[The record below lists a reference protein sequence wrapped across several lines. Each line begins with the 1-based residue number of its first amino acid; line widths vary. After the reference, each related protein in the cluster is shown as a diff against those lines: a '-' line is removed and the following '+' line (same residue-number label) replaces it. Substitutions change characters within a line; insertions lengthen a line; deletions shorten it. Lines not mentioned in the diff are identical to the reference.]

1 MKTYIWQQTHWPHFT
16 WDSTKISKL
25 LRQARKAQAAYL
37 KRISGLSEELKE
49 SSVVESITDEVCDSN
64 KIEGELLNR
73 ESVRSSLIEQLGVTK
88 MLGEATVDRHVE
100 GVVSSFLDAISD
112 SDQPLSEKT
121 ILAWHA
127 AMFPA
132 GYSGFHKID
141 VAQWRTLRDVAVV
154 SGKIGRQNIHY
165 EAPPG
170 PRVKDE
176 IKAFLK
182 WFNGISYE
190 LDGLLR
196 AAIAH
201 FWFVMIHPF
210 DDGNGRITRI
220 ITERA
225 LASDEKLT
233 VRYYSLS
240 RQILKRRKQYY
251 DVLEKQGKGELDI
264 TKWITWFLT
273 CFIEAIAS
281 SEDVLAHVFAKA
293 KFWDKCS
300 QIKLNDR
307 QKKVI
312 EKMLDWEKGYL
323 TTKKYMSIVK
333 NLSRITAVRDISDL
347 VKKGILKPTS
357 SKGRSTSYSL
367 TLS

>member
-1 MKTYIWQQTHWPHFT
+1 MKTYVWQHADWPHFT

-37 KRISGLSEELKE
+37 RRISALSEELKE
-49 SSVVESITDEVCDSN
+49 SSIIESMADELCDSN
-64 KIEGELLNR
+64 KIEGELLDR
-73 ESVRSSLIEQLGVTK
+73 ESVRSSLIEQLGIEK
-88 MLGEATVDRHVE
+88 MSGEESVDRHVS

-112 SDQPLSEKT
+112 SNQPLSEKR

-127 AMFPA
+127 AMFPT
-132 GYSGFHKID
+132 GYTGFHKID
-141 VAQWRTLRDVAVV
+141 VAQWRTIRDVAVV
-154 SGKIGRQNIHY
+154 SGKIGRQKIHY
-165 EAPPG
+165 QAPSG
-170 PRVKDE
+170 PRVKGE
-176 IKAFLK
+176 IKAFLE
-182 WFNGISYE
+182 WFNGTSYE

-225 LASDEKLT
+225 LAADEGLT

-251 DVLEKQGKGELDI
+251 DVLEKQGKGDLNI
-264 TKWITWFLT
+264 TEWTTWFLN
-273 CFIEAIAS
+273 CFVEAIAS
-281 SEDVLAHVFAKA
+281 SEDVLSHVFAKA

-300 QIKLNDR
+300 QIELNDR
-307 QKKVI
+307 QKKVLS
-312 EKMLDWEKGYL
+312 KMLDWEKGYL
-323 TTKKYMSIVK
+323 TTKKYMSMIK
-333 NLSRITAVRDISDL
+333 NISRITAVRDISDL

-367 TLS
+367 NLP